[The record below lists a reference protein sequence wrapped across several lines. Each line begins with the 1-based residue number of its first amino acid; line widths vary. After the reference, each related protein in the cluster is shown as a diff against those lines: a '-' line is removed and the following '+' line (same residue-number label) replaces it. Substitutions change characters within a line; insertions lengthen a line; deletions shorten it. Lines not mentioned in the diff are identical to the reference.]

1 VSTRDGALPRGQRP
15 LVSPPGSPAT
25 DEVWPGANEAKVEKL
40 LLRKLQR
47 RAQAGGLEL
56 RHSEY
61 GYALIDSQRKRV
73 DDRNDLT
80 LREVESCLGRR

>member
-1 VSTRDGALPRGQRP
+1 VSARDGGLPRAQGR

-47 RAQAGGLEL
+47 LAQAGGLEL
-56 RHSEY
+56 RHSAY
-61 GYALIDSQRKRV
+61 GYALIDSDRKRV

-80 LREVESCLGRR
+80 LREVESCLGRG

>member
-1 VSTRDGALPRGQRP
+1 VSARDGGLPRVQRR

-25 DEVWPGANEAKVEKL
+25 DEVWSGANDAKVERL

-56 RHSEY
+56 RHSAY

-80 LREVESCLGRR
+80 LREVESCLGRG

>member
-1 VSTRDGALPRGQRP
+1 VSVREGGLPRAQMR

-56 RHSEY
+56 RHSAY
-61 GYALIDSQRKRV
+61 GYALIDSERKRV

-80 LREVESCLGRR
+80 LREVESCLGRG

>member
-1 VSTRDGALPRGQRP
+1 
-15 LVSPPGSPAT
+15 
-25 DEVWPGANEAKVEKL
+25 VWPGANEAKAEKL

-56 RHSEY
+56 RHSAY
-61 GYALIDSQRKRV
+61 GYALIDRERKRV